1 MAREITEVWGVF
13 NADGDLLGLGEIR
26 TEAILASDFGCD
38 DDTQDALYEGSNGPH
53 NGVTVERLPL
63 LTPHDAAVLE
73 EAETVDRE
81 TVVALREAVHRL
93 WDHDEYADIR
103 ATMTHAANYMMA
115 MLDVTRARRAA
126 NAGGVG

>member
-1 MAREITEVWGVF
+1 MAREITEVWVITPPKMKGGIQWPIQLHREEQFARSIHEEHVKV
-13 NADGDLLGLGEIR
+13 GM
-26 TEAILASDFGCD
+26 AS
-38 DDTQDALYEGSNGPH
+38 TI
-53 NGVTVERLPL
+53 ERLPL

-81 TVVALREAVHRL
+81 TVVALREAVQRL
-93 WDHDEYADIR
+93 WDHDEYAGIR

-126 NAGGVG
+126 NAGGEG

>member
-63 LTPHDAAVLE
+63 LSPHDAAVLE
-73 EAETVDRE
+73 AAGAYEKAHTEFMAYNLVDPNHPDTR
-81 TVVALREAVHRL
+81 ALQINARAARLTLVKAV
-93 WDHDEYADIR
+93 
-103 ATMTHAANYMMA
+103 
-115 MLDVTRARRAA
+115 RARRAA
-126 NAGGVG
+126 NAGGECAK